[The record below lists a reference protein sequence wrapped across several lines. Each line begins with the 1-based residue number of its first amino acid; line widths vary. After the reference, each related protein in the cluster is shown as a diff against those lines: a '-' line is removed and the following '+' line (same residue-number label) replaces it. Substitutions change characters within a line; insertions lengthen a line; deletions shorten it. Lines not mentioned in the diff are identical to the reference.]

1 VIPLSRQG
9 KRREVR
15 GESGRHS
22 ARSHTPVSGPE
33 GLSKAGGAPFGGQRC
48 DAPLSEVRN
57 VRTRIAAS
65 SKLEFGA
72 RKSRRGLEQP
82 SHQSVSGRHKPRLRR
97 GSRDHASPLGSSSE
111 RPSLEG
117 RVQQP
122 RGRLRRVFED
132 ASRIGEGTQEK
143 TRAANRLRAVPLT
156 SHLFPLSSPLTSLR
170 TVPLTSHLSPLTS
183 LRTVPLTSDLSPLTS
198 LRTVPLTSDLS
209 PLTSFPC

>member
-1 VIPLSRQG
+1 MIPLSRQG

-22 ARSHTPVSGPE
+22 ARTHTPVSGSE

-97 GSRDHASPLGSSSE
+97 GSRDHASPLGRSSE

-117 RVQQP
+117 RVQQS

-132 ASRIGEGTQEK
+132 APRIGAGTQKK
-143 TRAANRLRAVPLT
+143 TRAMNRVRAVL
-156 SHLFPLSSPLTSLR
+156 
-170 TVPLTSHLSPLTS
+170 LTSHLSPLS
-183 LRTVPLTSDLSPLTS
+183 SI
-198 LRTVPLTSDLS
+198 PLTSDLS